1 MYENFYSLNGKPFQ
15 LSPDARFFFN
25 SSGHNRAMA
34 YLRYGLRQGEGFIVI
49 TGGVGTGKT
58 MLVSNLFNELHDDSV
73 VAAQLVSTQINE
85 DDVLRL
91 ISAAFGLAH
100 EGLSKAALLRNLE
113 TFFRARRAEGRR
125 VLLVVDE
132 AQNLPQRAIEEL
144 RMLSNY
150 QEDGQALLQSFLLGQ
165 LELKKTLQGP
175 GMEQVRQRII
185 AGYHLRPLDRQ
196 ELQAYIEHRLA
207 LVGWKKD
214 PAISDGA
221 YDAIFAATGGIPR
234 RVNTL
239 CDRVFLFGALGEVH
253 ELTGAHV
260 QTVVEEMSQEIAQG
274 DAGGGGQQQA
284 PRPAPEGAQRPRSG
298 QDRAA
303 EIERRLGVL
312 EQEVQQLRQSLTR
325 TRRLFKQA
333 IMLQMDADEDDDV

>member
-1 MYENFYSLNGKPFQ
+1 MYENFYSLSGKPFQ

-49 TGGVGTGKT
+49 TGGIGTGKT
-58 MLVSNLFNELHDDSV
+58 MLVSNLFNELHDDNV

-85 DDVLRL
+85 DDVLRM

-100 EGLSKAALLRNLE
+100 ENLSKAALLRNLE
-113 TFFRARRAEGRR
+113 AFFRARRAEGRR

-165 LELKKTLQGP
+165 LELKQTLQGP

-196 ELQAYIEHRLA
+196 ELQAYVEHRLA
-207 LVGWKKD
+207 LVGWQND
-214 PAISDGA
+214 PAISDA
-221 YDAIFAATGGIPR
+221 AFDAIFTSTGGVPR

-239 CDRVFLFGALGEVH
+239 CDRLMLFGSLEELH
-253 ELTGAHV
+253 EFTDTHV
-260 QTVVEEMSQEIAQG
+260 LTVVEEMTQEIGRG
-274 DAGGGGQQQA
+274 DGASGESSGSGSA
-284 PRPAPEGAQRPRSG
+284 AAHARASADRPGDLEGRVA
-298 QDRAA
+298 
-303 EIERRLGVL
+303 LL
-312 EQEVQQLRQSLTR
+312 EQEVQQLRSALAR
-325 TRRLFKQA
+325 TRRLVKQA
-333 IMLQMDADEDDDV
+333 IMLQMDADDEDDAL